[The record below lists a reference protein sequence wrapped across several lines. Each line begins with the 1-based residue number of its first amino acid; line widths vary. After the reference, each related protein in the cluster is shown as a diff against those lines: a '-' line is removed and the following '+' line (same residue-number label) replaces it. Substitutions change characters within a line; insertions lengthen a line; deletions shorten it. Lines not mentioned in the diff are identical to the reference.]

1 MVRILLIPI
10 MVVLVIAGILYYRFV
25 YTNKNLAQPV
35 LNEVPAQLPSSPVP
49 FPTSSGGEPDIALL
63 ASQINS
69 LKAALDNLSQVV
81 SQKQTGTVTESR
93 IQSLEASL
101 ANLTSRISVLE
112 NSSKTTTSTT
122 SSKAPLYIPLG
133 SGGNSSGDRN
143 FVTLPSYQVSID
155 PGNYPGYTSMQLE
168 VNMKLEQSVGI
179 ANARLY
185 NSSDNSAI
193 SATAS
198 TTSSQYITV
207 SSGTF
212 TLPSGNKTYILQVQ
226 STEGYQLTVS
236 NARIKVNF

>member
-10 MVVLVIAGILYYRFV
+10 LVVLVIAGILYYRFV

-35 LNEVPAQLPSSPVP
+35 LNEVPAQLPSSPIP
-49 FPTSSGGEPDIALL
+49 FPTGTGEPDIALL
-63 ASQINS
+63 ASQVNS

-93 IQSLEASL
+93 IQALEASL
-101 ANLTSRISVLE
+101 ANLTSRVSVLE
-112 NSSKTTTSTT
+112 NSSKTTQTS

-143 FVTLPSYQVSID
+143 FITIPSYQVSID
-155 PGNYPGYTSMQLE
+155 PASYPGYSSMQLE
-168 VNMKLEQSVGI
+168 VNMMLEQSVGT

-185 NSSDNSAI
+185 NSTDNS
-193 SATAS
+193 STSSNAS
-198 TTSSQYITV
+198 TTSSQFTTV
-207 SSGTF
+207 TSSGF
-212 TLPSGNKTYILQVQ
+212 KLPSGSKTYVLQVQ